1 MVDSLLTRQAKRIV
15 GHLKAIYRRKKK
27 GVVSCTKS
35 THKKRIFTGFL
46 CDFVYNN
53 ELIERENNCL
63 LIVCG
68 DI

>member
-1 MVDSLLTRQAKRIV
+1 MHEKYAQ
-15 GHLKAIYRRKKK
+15 
-27 GVVSCTKS
+27 
-35 THKKRIFTGFL
+35 KRIFTGFL